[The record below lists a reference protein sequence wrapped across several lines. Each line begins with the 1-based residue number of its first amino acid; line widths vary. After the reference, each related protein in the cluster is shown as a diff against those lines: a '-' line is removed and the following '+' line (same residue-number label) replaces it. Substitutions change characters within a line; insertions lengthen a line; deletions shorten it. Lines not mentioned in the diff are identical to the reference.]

1 MRSLIYSQFG
11 NPADVLRLEEKDI
24 PQPGKG
30 EVRLRMILSPIHN
43 HDLLTVS
50 GQYGYKPPL
59 PSGAGSEGVGVVDAL
74 GEGVDHVQVGQRVAA
89 SGLKAAWADYA
100 IGKASSAVPL
110 PDSIDDETAAQLIAM
125 PLSGLKLLEFTGIG
139 KGEWLIQNAANGAV
153 GKVVA
158 QLAKPRDVHVINLV
172 RRAEAIAAMQELG
185 IDNIIATD
193 SDDWKDK
200 VKALT
205 GGAPIAVGVDG
216 VGGGASGDLLSLL
229 GEGGQ
234 LISFGVMSGEPMR
247 ISSADVIFK
256 QAVVKGFW
264 LAKLMETMPADEMRR
279 LVGELVSRA
288 ASGDLRLQVDGVFP
302 LDDAASA
309 LKAAGAKGRK
319 GKVLL
324 KLS

>member
-11 NPADVLRLEEKDI
+11 KPAEVLRVEERDV

-30 EVRLRMILSPIHN
+30 EVRLRMLLSPIHN

-59 PSGAGSEGVGVVDAL
+59 PAGAGSEGVGIVDAL
-74 GEGVDHVQVGQRVAA
+74 GEGVDHLNVGQRIAL

-100 IGKASSAVPL
+100 IGKGSSAVPL

-125 PLSGLKLLEFTGIG
+125 PLSGLKLLEFTGISE
-139 KGEWLIQNAANGAV
+139 GEWLIQNAANGAV

-158 QLAKPRDVHVINLV
+158 QLAKPRGVHVINLV
-172 RRAEAIAAMQELG
+172 RRADAIAEMEELG
-185 IDNIIATD
+185 IDNVISTE
-193 SDDWKDK
+193 SDGWKDE

-216 VGGGASGDLLSLL
+216 VGGDASGDLLSLL

-247 ISSADVIFK
+247 ISAADVIFK

-264 LAKLMETMPADEMRR
+264 LAKLMEAMQPDEMRR
-279 LVGELVSRA
+279 LVGELVAGA
-288 ASGDLRLQVDGVFP
+288 ASGDLRLQVDQVFP
-302 LDDAASA
+302 LADAASA
-309 LKAAGAKGRK
+309 MEAAGAKGRK